1 MAKIQLRSFRV
12 NEIVFTNKVEPDT
25 KIGLEFKYG
34 YQVAHKGGNACVGE
48 MTLNVL
54 DKENQDRFNIKI
66 VLLGYFSRDGEISK
80 EAVHAAT
87 FKDLFPYM
95 RSVVT
100 SVTVNSG
107 MPPIIPP
114 AIDIYGQPVF
124 RVDK

>member
-1 MAKIQLRSFRV
+1 MAKVQLRSFRV
-12 NEIVFTNKVEPDT
+12 NEINFTNKVEPDT

-48 MTLNVL
+48 MTLNVI
-54 DKENQDRFNIKI
+54 DKENADRFNIKI
-66 VLLGYFSRDGEISK
+66 VLLGYFSIDGDITK

-100 SVTVNSG
+100 SVSVNSG

-114 AIDIYGQPVF
+114 SIDIDGQPVF